1 MTGEEPGG
9 VNLENVVFR
18 LMEYQ
23 PGENNDKTDTM
34 VMISLVN
41 LLGIISVMNK
51 QSLPA
56 AGPRTAAEDPLLPVL
71 MSMLAQNQQPSRG
84 GGPGPGINPA
94 LLMSLLGSKG
104 QRPENAL
111 LLGLLSSMMQQPQGP
126 PQPYQSRD
134 REKDRDWGRESSH
147 RSGTRENIHE
157 PDGMET
163 EKNGRPLS
171 WDRRLG

>member
-9 VNLENVVFR
+9 VNLEKVMFR

-34 VMISLVN
+34 VMISLIN

-56 AGPRTAAEDPLLPVL
+56 GSSRSAGEDPLMPML
-71 MSMLAQNQQPSRG
+71 MGLLAQNQQPSRG
-84 GGPGPGINPA
+84 GGPGINPA
-94 LLMSLLGSKG
+94 LLMSLMGSKG

-111 LLGLLSSMMQQPQGP
+111 LLGLLSSMMQPPPGP
-126 PQPYQSRD
+126 PQPPPGW
-134 REKDRDWGRESSH
+134 EKDRDREWGKESSY
-147 RSGTRENIHE
+147 RSGDRENNPAPGGKE
-157 PDGMET
+157 VD
-163 EKNGRPLS
+163 KQDRNLS